1 MDMDE
6 ELGENNHVPHS
17 LEVFCS
23 SPVESLRRFW
33 AKPFDGITLP
43 LLFVMCAEWVDTA
56 QTLSLFPLSWLVI
69 TNSGGVIDV
78 LVNVVAVSVF
88 ATLDDEVV
96 ELFTKPQQS
105 LLDRWRLYSGSA
117 EDLTRSGIID
127 IKPMTD

>member
-1 MDMDE
+1 
-6 ELGENNHVPHS
+6 
-17 LEVFCS
+17 
-23 SPVESLRRFW
+23 
-33 AKPFDGITLP
+33 
-43 LLFVMCAEWVDTA
+43 MCVEWVDTA

-78 LVNVVAVSVF
+78 LAVSVF